1 MICLQRGTCDAG
13 NKREDLMFYG
23 FLEPSGINKHNL
35 YLNRLKYSD
44 ILNTSHLNHVSYN
57 TITLT

>member
-1 MICLQRGTCDAG
+1 MICFQRGTSDAG
-13 NKREDLMFYG
+13 DKREDLMVCG
-23 FLEPSGINKHNL
+23 FLEPSGINKHNS

-57 TITLT
+57 TITMT

>member
-1 MICLQRGTCDAG
+1 MICFQRGTSDAG

-35 YLNRLKYSD
+35 YLNRLKYLTRH
-44 ILNTSHLNHVSYN
+44 ILITFR
-57 TITLT
+57 TIQ